1 MLQHNGLE
9 VVNHTQFWS
18 IQGVMNEG
26 DLVRL
31 KTRYPIWLYSFGLSD
46 GDFGVITKIDEKE
59 VVVYWFKIRRMC
71 SVQSKL
77 IEIVQ

>member
-1 MLQHNGLE
+1 
-9 VVNHTQFWS
+9 
-18 IQGVMNEG
+18 MNEG

-46 GDFGVITKIDEKE
+46 GDFGVITKIDKEE

-77 IEIVQ
+77 IEVVQ